1 MTEVLKFGNRK
12 RGKPSKPYFTIFQP
26 TLLRLML
33 SKTQQIG
40 TRVRNISL
48 DPTEP
53 HVAACIRL
61 LVQHHS
67 NADGMFKRMMS
78 KLRTYP
84 PTICLFDYKRKNTS
98 SVAAV
103 DRRRAP
109 AKIFVDLRLA
119 KALEAARTSH

>member
-1 MTEVLKFGNRK
+1 MTEVFKFGNPK
-12 RGKPSKPYFTIFQP
+12 RGKPSKPYYMPAHP
-26 TLLRLML
+26 TTFNAA
-33 SKTQQIG
+33 KTQQIW

-48 DPTEP
+48 DPTES
-53 HVAACIRL
+53 HAAACIRL

-119 KALEAARTSH
+119 KALEAARASH